1 MDTLYKAAKLAPA
14 ADIVNTTDHF
24 LDYIIPEGV
33 ILSPA
38 STLALTPVTTD
49 TQTHPCYNLL
59 VAAGKQ
65 LTPVL
70 QL

>member
-14 ADIVNTTDHF
+14 AHPVNIAHHF

-38 STLALTPVTTD
+38 STLALMPVTTD
-49 TQTHPCYNLL
+49 TQTRASYNLF
-59 VAAGKQ
+59 VAAGQ
-65 LTPVL
+65 
-70 QL
+70 QH